1 MTDSRVFS
9 NARTGANV
17 AETCIDPDRRY
28 APEEALD
35 RTLYWTLSFYLP
47 VERLSLRPGPAK
59 VVPVDPH
66 SARLRDAIEPLF
78 NDIADRSRLGRIEDS
93 LFAAGEPERC
103 RLRMPATV
111 DWTTEGTTFR
121 VRIPEPHRLRD
132 VGLRRFWYVHGNG
145 SLSWHLGFSVH
156 YGTELA
162 RDLEDGCP
170 STYYFLSLLQKLA
183 WPKEFRC
190 TTPATTTDE
199 LVGIDVLVLDGKSM
213 PFWEFV
219 RACFERDRGLLGWL
233 HPDLVA
239 EAFDIVVPFVDSIE
253 VPGLRCRDSRSLFFI
268 HDSEFFALI
277 QPKDEDG
284 NLVSRRLRVSDADFR
299 RYPALIARQIRA
311 QRGAEVEL
319 DADYWH
325 VVLGEGDA
333 NDARRQLACLFLAG
347 FNQNIMDFTNQ
358 EASEVLDSLDPIYPA
373 SDEQMEEG
381 FFIRYAN
388 PRAMITYVPRSRTL
402 EVGNDHIGTC
412 PYAFLI
418 HALSMHNEALTRA
431 QERATFEAIHE
442 IGRLTTIGERDEKNG
457 HRYFEAAEKI
467 INKVRLDAFH
477 TYERHR
483 YINPFRYDTERDV
496 FEELERLRG
505 TSRLKL
511 AYEGALASLDEHNRD
526 LARMRQEKD
535 AERAER
541 HDRLLSVLF
550 GIFGISGVIQVAY
563 QADQF
568 FMRSGELG
576 VTDRLLGILYCAV
589 PLVVGLLIYLHHRL
603 RDR

>member
-1 MTDSRVFS
+1 MPDSGAFG
-9 NARTGANV
+9 NEHTGADVSDAGNH
-17 AETCIDPDRRY
+17 ADSG
-28 APEEALD
+28 AALEEALD
-35 RTLYWTLSFYLP
+35 RTLYWTLSFYIP
-47 VERLSLRPGPAK
+47 VERLARRPGPAR
-59 VVPVDPH
+59 VIPVDDR
-66 SARLRDAIEPLF
+66 SAKLRDAIEPLF

-93 LFAAGEPERC
+93 LFAGGEPER
-103 RLRMPATV
+103 RVFRMPAAV
-111 DWTTEGTTFR
+111 CWTTEGTTFR
-121 VRIPEPHRLRD
+121 VDIPESHRSRE
-132 VGLRRFWYVHGNG
+132 VGLRRFWYLHGNG
-145 SLSWHLGFSVH
+145 SLSWHLGFSVY
-156 YGTELA
+156 YGSDLD
-162 RDLEDGCP
+162 RDLAQNSP

-190 TTPATTTDE
+190 SAQGTTTDE
-199 LVGIDVLVLDGKSM
+199 LVGIDVLGDDGAGM

-219 RACFERDRGLLGWL
+219 LGCYERDRGLLRWL

-239 EAFDIVVPFVDSIE
+239 DAFDAVVPHFDSIE
-253 VPGLRCRDSRSLFFI
+253 VPGLRCRDSRSLFFVR
-268 HDSEFFALI
+268 DSGFFSLI
-277 QPKDEDG
+277 QPKDADG
-284 NLVSRRLRVSDADFR
+284 NLTSRRSHVADADFR
-299 RYPALIARQIRA
+299 QYPELIARQIRA
-311 QRGAEVEL
+311 QPGPQVVL
-319 DADYWH
+319 GADYWQS
-325 VVLGEGDA
+325 VLGGGVAEEA
-333 NDARRQLACLFLAG
+333 HRRLACLFLAG
-347 FNQNIMDFTNQ
+347 FNQNIIDFTNQ
-358 EASEVLDSLDPIYPA
+358 EASEVLDSLDPIYPN

-418 HALSMHNEALTRA
+418 HVLSMHNEALTRA

-442 IGRLTTIGERDEKNG
+442 IGRLTAVGESDGKNG
-457 HRYFEAAEKI
+457 RKYFEAAEKV

-477 TYERHR
+477 VYERHR

-511 AYEGALASLDEHNRD
+511 AYEGALASLEEHNRD
-526 LARMRQEKD
+526 LARMLQEKD
-535 AERAER
+535 ADRTERQ
-541 HDRLLSVLF
+541 DRLLSVLF

-568 FMRSGELG
+568 FMRSGELDAM
-576 VTDRLLGILYCAV
+576 DRLLGLLYCGV
-589 PLVVGLLIYLHHRL
+589 PLLVGVLIYVHHRW